1 MTTSVTRN
9 MQENTG
15 EGTLFVAFELSEKT
29 WKLGFTT
36 GHGQQPRERT
46 VTARQ
51 QARVLDEIAQAKRR
65 LGLPETA
72 PVVSCYEAGREGFWL
87 HRFLQAHGI
96 TNHVVDS
103 SAIEVNRRRRRAKSD
118 GLDVRK
124 LLHMLMRYHHGERQV
139 WQVVQV
145 PAVAAEDQ
153 RHLHRD
159 LETLKRERARTT
171 TRIKGLLSSQGL
183 RVTRLSR
190 LPEQLDA
197 LRLWD
202 GSPIP
207 PGLRRRVLR
216 VYAHHTFLSQQ
227 IAELEVE
234 RRAVLQTSTDASL
247 EKVRQLML
255 LKGIGLNGSW
265 LLVMEFFG
273 WRAFTNRREVGGL
286 AGFTPTPYQSGASTR
301 EQGITKSGNR
311 HVRWMTTELAW
322 SWLRFQPDSAL
333 SRWFRERFGSGGKR
347 LRRIGIVAVARKLLI
362 ALWRFLETGVLPE
375 GAVLKAGVNAFAL

>member
-1 MTTSVTRN
+1 MTTTATHHEQSTTT
-9 MQENTG
+9 EA
-15 EGTLFVAFELSEKT
+15 TLFVAFELSEKT

-36 GHGQQPRERT
+36 GHGQKPRERT

-51 QARVLDEIAQAKRR
+51 QERVLDEITQAKHR
-65 LGLPETA
+65 LGLPETT

-87 HRFLQAHGI
+87 HRFLQAQGI

-103 SAIEVNRRRRRAKSD
+103 SSIEVNRRRRRAKSD

-124 LLHMLMRYHHGERQV
+124 LLSMLIRYADGERQV
-139 WQVVQV
+139 WQVVKV
-145 PAVAAEDQ
+145 PSVEAEDQ

-159 LETLKRERARTT
+159 LETLKQERASTT
-171 TRIKGLLSSQGL
+171 TRIQGLLSSQGI
-183 RVTRLSR
+183 RLMSLNK

-216 VYAHHTFLSQQ
+216 VYAHHTFLSAQ
-227 IAELEVE
+227 IAEVEAE
-234 RRAVLQTSTDASL
+234 RRAQLQASTDACID
-247 EKVRQLML
+247 KVRQLMQ
-255 LKGIGLNGSW
+255 LKGMGINGAW

-273 WRAFTNRREVGGL
+273 WRAFQNRREVGGL
-286 AGFTPTPYQSGASTR
+286 AGFTPTPYQSGESAH

-333 SRWFRERFGSGGKR
+333 SCWFRQRFGSGGKR
-347 LRRIGIVAVARKLLI
+347 LRRLGIVAVARKLLM
-362 ALWRFLETGVLPE
+362 ALWRFLETGVLPA
-375 GAVLKAGVNAFAL
+375 GAVLKEG